1 MDGPTLRLAGV
12 RRLCPIGP
20 VTRLILIDAMTP
32 ISLTGLGSTSKR
44 EPTTGRILGEASDF
58 SFASVSIPYRSTQ
71 TASTLFFNFVS
82 LFSSNEK
89 SLIGKALSSATWA
102 S

>member
-12 RRLCPIGP
+12 RRLCPVGP

-32 ISLTGLGSTSKR
+32 ISLTGCGSTSRR
-44 EPTTGRILGEASDF
+44 EPKPVEFLEKLSDF

-71 TASTLFFNFVS
+71 TASTLFFQFRFTFFVKRNFPYPAM
-82 LFSSNEK
+82 L
-89 SLIGKALSSATWA
+89 
-102 S
+102 